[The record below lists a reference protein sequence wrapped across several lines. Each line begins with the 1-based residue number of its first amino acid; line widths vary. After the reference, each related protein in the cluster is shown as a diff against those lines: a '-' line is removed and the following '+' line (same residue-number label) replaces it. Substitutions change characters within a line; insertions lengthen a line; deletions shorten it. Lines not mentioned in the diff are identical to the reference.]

1 MFLCPLQV
9 ILILMAHTQ
18 PKTSTRALASIVTA
32 SSVGTIIEW
41 YDFYIFASLATIIAT
56 RFFPKDNPTAAFL
69 ATLATFSA
77 GLVVRP
83 FGALFFGRLGDLIGR
98 KYTFMVTLV
107 LMGGSTFAIGL
118 VPEYE
123 KIGFLAPVIIL
134 ILRLSQGLAIGGE
147 YGGAA
152 TFVAEHAPVGKR
164 GFWTSWIQTT
174 TTFGLVLSMCVI
186 LISKSAMSAAVW
198 ENWGWR
204 VPFLASVLMI
214 FISVWIR
221 RNMTESPLFAKAK
234 SEGKTSVNPLKE
246 SFGNKQNLKVVL
258 LALFGLT
265 MGLGV
270 VGYSSTFYSQSFLIK
285 IMHVD
290 YNQANMIVIIAISM
304 GVPFYV
310 LFGWLSDRIGR
321 KFILMTGLLMAVLF
335 FRPIFERM
343 YQTSNLQN
351 KVENKQ
357 AVQINV
363 KREMLPKSGTDSL
376 ITTTTL
382 RLYADGTRS
391 QEIKREVISPGKID
405 DPEILT
411 SIKLNDSDK
420 WHLIFLIFP
429 MMFIFTMAYG
439 PLAAFIV
446 EMFPLRI
453 RYTSMSLPYHIGNGI
468 FGGASLVIATYLIE
482 KAKVAHIANYYLAGL
497 NYPMVL
503 MSVCLVIGLLYVK
516 ENKEGKIAIQVPSK
530 NLNRVKRSMGYVWI
544 LLGLAA
550 AYFGLFQLGIPKF
563 TSGNRDDLI
572 FAIIVI
578 FFITPVVS
586 IGLFLF
592 GKYAIAGEY
601 DN

>member
-1 MFLCPLQV
+1 MV
-9 ILILMAHTQ
+9 HT
-18 PKTSTRALASIVTA
+18 PSKTSTRSLASIVTA
-32 SSVGTIIEW
+32 SSVGTIVEW

-69 ATLATFSA
+69 ATFATFSA

-123 KIGFLAPVIIL
+123 RIGFLAPVIVL

-174 TTFGLVLSMCVI
+174 TTIGLVLSMCVI
-186 LISKSAMSAAVW
+186 LISKGSMSAAAW

-204 VPFLASVLMI
+204 IPFLASALMI
-214 FISVWIR
+214 IISVWIR
-221 RNMTESPLFAKAK
+221 RSMAESPLFAKAK
-234 SEGKTSVNPLKE
+234 SEGKTSVNPLRE
-246 SFGNKQNLKVVL
+246 SFGNKSNLKLVL

-285 IMHVD
+285 IMFVD
-290 YNQANMIVIIAISM
+290 FDQANEMVIIAVTM
-304 GVPFYV
+304 GIPFYV
-310 LFGWLSDRIGR
+310 FFGWLSDRIGR
-321 KFILMTGLLMAVLF
+321 KFILMAGLLMAVIF

-343 YQTSNLQN
+343 YQTTNLRN

-357 AVQINV
+357 AMQMNI
-363 KREMLPKSGTDSL
+363 KGEMRHGSSTDSL

-382 RLYADGTRS
+382 RFYTDGTS
-391 QEIKREVISPGKID
+391 CQEIKREVISAGKAGR
-405 DPEILT
+405 PEILT
-411 SIKLNDSDK
+411 SIKLDDSNK
-420 WHLIFLIFP
+420 WKLIFLIFA
-429 MMFIFTMAYG
+429 MMLVFTMAYG

-453 RYTSMSLPYHIGNGI
+453 RYTSMSLPYHLGNGV
-468 FGGASLVIATYLIE
+468 FGGSTLVIATYLIG
-482 KAKVAHIANYYLAGL
+482 KAKVAHVANYYLAGL
-497 NYPMVL
+497 NYPIVL
-503 MSVCLVIGLLYVK
+503 MSVCLVIGLIYVK
-516 ENKEGKIAIQVPSK
+516 ENKEGKIAVQVPSK
-530 NLNRVKRSMGYVWI
+530 NLNKVKRSMGYVWI

-550 AYFGLFQLGIPKF
+550 TYFGLFQLGIPKF
-563 TSGNRDDLI
+563 TSGSKDDLI
-572 FAIIVI
+572 FSIIVM
-578 FFITPVVS
+578 FFITPIVS
-586 IGLFLF
+586 IGLLLF
-592 GKYAIAGEY
+592 GKYAIDGEY
-601 DN
+601 DD

>member
-1 MFLCPLQV
+1 
-9 ILILMAHTQ
+9 MAHTQ
-18 PKTSTRALASIVTA
+18 PKTSTKGLVSIVTA

-56 RFFPKDNPTAAFL
+56 RFFPKENPTAAFL

-123 KIGFLAPVIIL
+123 RIGFLAPVIIL

-174 TTFGLVLSMCVI
+174 TSFGLVLSMSVI
-186 LISKSAMSAAVW
+186 LISKSSMSAAVW

-204 VPFLASVLMI
+204 IPFLASVLMI
-214 FISVWIR
+214 IISVWIR

-246 SFGNKQNLKVVL
+246 SFGNKANLKIVL

-285 IMHVD
+285 IMFVD
-290 YNQANMIVIIAISM
+290 YDQANMIVIIAISM

-310 LFGWLSDRIGR
+310 FFGWLSDRIGR

-343 YQTSNLQN
+343 YQTTNLRN
-351 KVENKQ
+351 KVENKPAKQ
-357 AVQINV
+357 MNV
-363 KREMLPKSGTDSL
+363 KREMLPKPGTDSL
-376 ITTTTL
+376 ITITTL
-382 RLYADGTRS
+382 RFYADGTRC
-391 QEIKREVISPGKID
+391 QEIKREVISAGKTD
-405 DPEILT
+405 NPEIRT
-411 SIKLNDSDK
+411 SIKLNNSDK
-420 WHLIFLIFP
+420 WKLIFLIFQ

-468 FGGASLVIATYLIE
+468 FGGASVVIATYLIE
-482 KAKVAHIANYYLAGL
+482 KAKVAHVANYYLAGL
-497 NYPMVL
+497 NYPIVL

-563 TSGNRDDLI
+563 TSGNKDDLI
-572 FAIIVI
+572 FAIIVM
-578 FFITPVVS
+578 FFITPIVS
-586 IGLFLF
+586 IGLMLF
-592 GKYAIAGEY
+592 GRYAIDGEY
-601 DN
+601 DD

>member
-1 MFLCPLQV
+1 MV
-9 ILILMAHTQ
+9 HT
-18 PKTSTRALASIVTA
+18 PSKTSTRSLASIVTA
-32 SSVGTIIEW
+32 SSVGTIVEW

-69 ATLATFSA
+69 ATFATFSA

-123 KIGFLAPVIIL
+123 RIGFLAPVIVL

-174 TTFGLVLSMCVI
+174 TTIGLVLSMCVI
-186 LISKSAMSAAVW
+186 LISKGSMSAAAW

-204 VPFLASVLMI
+204 IPFLASALMI
-214 FISVWIR
+214 IISVWIR
-221 RNMTESPLFAKAK
+221 RSMAESPLFAKAK
-234 SEGKTSVNPLKE
+234 SEGKTSVNPLRE
-246 SFGNKQNLKVVL
+246 SFGNKSNLKLVL

-285 IMHVD
+285 IMFVD
-290 YNQANMIVIIAISM
+290 FDQANEMVIIAVTM
-304 GVPFYV
+304 GIPFYV
-310 LFGWLSDRIGR
+310 FFGWLSDRIGR
-321 KFILMTGLLMAVLF
+321 KFILMAGLLMAVIF

-343 YQTSNLQN
+343 YQTTNLRN

-357 AVQINV
+357 AMQMNI
-363 KREMLPKSGTDSL
+363 KREMRPGSSTDSL

-382 RLYADGTRS
+382 RFYTDGTS
-391 QEIKREVISPGKID
+391 CQEIKREVISAGKAGR
-405 DPEILT
+405 PEILT
-411 SIKLNDSDK
+411 SIKLDDSNK
-420 WHLIFLIFP
+420 WKLIFLIFA
-429 MMFIFTMAYG
+429 MMLVFTMAYG

-453 RYTSMSLPYHIGNGI
+453 RYTSMSLPYHLGNGV
-468 FGGASLVIATYLIE
+468 FGGSTLDIATYLIG
-482 KAKVAHIANYYLAGL
+482 KAKVAHVANYYLAGL
-497 NYPMVL
+497 NYPIVL
-503 MSVCLVIGLLYVK
+503 MSVCLVIGLIYVK
-516 ENKEGKIAIQVPSK
+516 ENKEGKIAVQVPSK
-530 NLNRVKRSMGYVWI
+530 NLNKVKRSMGYVWI

-550 AYFGLFQLGIPKF
+550 TYFGLFQLGIPKF
-563 TSGNRDDLI
+563 TSGSKDDLI
-572 FAIIVI
+572 FSIIVM
-578 FFITPVVS
+578 FFITPIVS
-586 IGLFLF
+586 IGLLLF
-592 GKYAIAGEY
+592 GKYAIDGEY
-601 DN
+601 DD

>member
-1 MFLCPLQV
+1 MV
-9 ILILMAHTQ
+9 HT
-18 PKTSTRALASIVTA
+18 PSKTSTRSLASIVTA
-32 SSVGTIIEW
+32 SSVGTIVEW

-69 ATLATFSA
+69 ATFATFSA

-123 KIGFLAPVIIL
+123 RIGFLAPVIVL

-174 TTFGLVLSMCVI
+174 TTIGLVLSMCVI
-186 LISKSAMSAAVW
+186 LISKGSMSAAAW

-204 VPFLASVLMI
+204 IPFLASALMI
-214 FISVWIR
+214 VISVWIR
-221 RNMTESPLFAKAK
+221 RSMAESPLFAKAK
-234 SEGKTSVNPLKE
+234 SEGKTSVNPLRE
-246 SFGNKQNLKVVL
+246 SFGNKSNLKLVL

-285 IMHVD
+285 IMFVD
-290 YNQANMIVIIAISM
+290 FDQANEMVIIAVTM
-304 GVPFYV
+304 GIPFYV
-310 LFGWLSDRIGR
+310 FFGWLSDRIGR
-321 KFILMTGLLMAVLF
+321 KFILMAGLLMAVIF

-343 YQTSNLQN
+343 YQTTNLRN

-357 AVQINV
+357 AMQMNI
-363 KREMLPKSGTDSL
+363 KREMRPGSSTDSL

-382 RLYADGTRS
+382 RFYTDGTS
-391 QEIKREVISPGKID
+391 CQEIKREVISAGKAGR
-405 DPEILT
+405 PEILT
-411 SIKLNDSDK
+411 SIKLDDSNK
-420 WHLIFLIFP
+420 WKLIFLIFA
-429 MMFIFTMAYG
+429 MMLVFTMAYG

-453 RYTSMSLPYHIGNGI
+453 RYTSMSLPYHLGNGV
-468 FGGASLVIATYLIE
+468 FGGSTLVIATYLIG
-482 KAKVAHIANYYLAGL
+482 KAKVAHVANYYLAGL
-497 NYPMVL
+497 NYPIVL
-503 MSVCLVIGLLYVK
+503 MSVCLVIGLIYVK
-516 ENKEGKIAIQVPSK
+516 ENKEGKIAVQVPSK
-530 NLNRVKRSMGYVWI
+530 NLNKVKRSMGYVWI

-550 AYFGLFQLGIPKF
+550 TYFGLFQLGIPKF
-563 TSGNRDDLI
+563 TSGSKDDLI
-572 FAIIVI
+572 FSIIVM
-578 FFITPVVS
+578 FFITPIVS
-586 IGLFLF
+586 IGLLLF
-592 GKYAIAGEY
+592 GKYAIDGEY
-601 DN
+601 DD

>member
-1 MFLCPLQV
+1 MV
-9 ILILMAHTQ
+9 HT
-18 PKTSTRALASIVTA
+18 PSKTSTRSLASIVTA
-32 SSVGTIIEW
+32 SSVGTIVEW

-69 ATLATFSA
+69 ATFATFSA

-123 KIGFLAPVIIL
+123 RIGFLAPVIVL

-174 TTFGLVLSMCVI
+174 TTIGLVLSMCVI
-186 LISKSAMSAAVW
+186 LISKGSMSAAAW

-204 VPFLASVLMI
+204 IPFLASALMI
-214 FISVWIR
+214 IISVWIR
-221 RNMTESPLFAKAK
+221 RSMAESPLFAKAK
-234 SEGKTSVNPLKE
+234 SEGKTSVNPLRE
-246 SFGNKQNLKVVL
+246 SFGNKSNLKLVL

-285 IMHVD
+285 IMFVD
-290 YNQANMIVIIAISM
+290 FDQANEMVIIAVTM
-304 GVPFYV
+304 GIPFYV
-310 LFGWLSDRIGR
+310 FFGWLSDRIGR
-321 KFILMTGLLMAVLF
+321 KFILMAGLLMAVIF

-343 YQTSNLQN
+343 YQTTNLRN

-357 AVQINV
+357 AMQMNI
-363 KREMLPKSGTDSL
+363 KREMRPGSSTDSL

-382 RLYADGTRS
+382 RFYTDGTS
-391 QEIKREVISPGKID
+391 CQEIKREVISAGKAGR
-405 DPEILT
+405 PEILT
-411 SIKLNDSDK
+411 SIKLDDSNK
-420 WHLIFLIFP
+420 WKLIFLIFA
-429 MMFIFTMAYG
+429 MMLVFTMAYG

-453 RYTSMSLPYHIGNGI
+453 RYTSMSLPYHLGNGV
-468 FGGASLVIATYLIE
+468 FGGSTLVIATYLIG
-482 KAKVAHIANYYLAGL
+482 KAKVAHVANYYLAGL
-497 NYPMVL
+497 NYPIVL
-503 MSVCLVIGLLYVK
+503 MSVCLVIGLIYVK
-516 ENKEGKIAIQVPSK
+516 ENKEGKIAVQVPSK
-530 NLNRVKRSMGYVWI
+530 NLNKVKRSMGYVWI

-550 AYFGLFQLGIPKF
+550 TYFGLFQLGIPKF
-563 TSGNRDDLI
+563 TSGSKDDLI
-572 FAIIVI
+572 FSIIVM
-578 FFITPVVS
+578 FFITPIVS
-586 IGLFLF
+586 IGLLLF
-592 GKYAIAGEY
+592 GKYAVDGEY
-601 DN
+601 DD

>member
-1 MFLCPLQV
+1 
-9 ILILMAHTQ
+9 
-18 PKTSTRALASIVTA
+18 
-32 SSVGTIIEW
+32 
-41 YDFYIFASLATIIAT
+41 
-56 RFFPKDNPTAAFL
+56 
-69 ATLATFSA
+69 
-77 GLVVRP
+77 
-83 FGALFFGRLGDLIGR
+83 
-98 KYTFMVTLV
+98 MVTLI

-123 KIGFLAPVIIL
+123 RIGFLAPVIIL

-186 LISKSAMSAAVW
+186 VISKNSMSGSVW

-204 VPFLASVLMI
+204 IPFLASVLMVT
-214 FISVWIR
+214 ISVWIR

-234 SEGKTSVNPLKE
+234 LEGKTSSNPLRE
-246 SFGNKQNLKVVL
+246 SFGNKANLKVVL

-285 IMHVD
+285 FMFVD
-290 YNQANMIVIIAISM
+290 YDQTNSIVIIGVSM
-304 GVPFYV
+304 GIPFYV
-310 LFGWLSDRIGR
+310 FFGWLSDRIGR
-321 KFILMTGLLMAVLF
+321 KFILMTGLLTAVVF
-335 FRPIFERM
+335 FRPIFEMM
-343 YQTSNLQN
+343 YQTANLRN

-357 AVQINV
+357 AMQTNI
-363 KREMLPKSGTDSL
+363 KRESLAKSGADSL
-376 ITTTTL
+376 ITKTTL
-382 RLYADGTRS
+382 RFYTDGTSGR
-391 QEIKREVISPGKID
+391 EIKREIVRAGKPGR
-405 DPEILT
+405 PEVQT
-411 SIKLNDSDK
+411 SIKLTVSDK
-420 WHLIFLIFP
+420 WKLIFLIFL

-468 FGGASLVIATYLIE
+468 FGGTTVVMATYLIE
-482 KAKVAHIANYYLAGL
+482 KAQAAHVANYYLAGL
-497 NYPMVL
+497 NYPIAL
-503 MSVCLVIGLLYVK
+503 MSVCLIIGLLYVK
-516 ENKEGKIAIQVPSK
+516 ENKEGKMAIQVASK
-530 NLNRVKRSMGYVWI
+530 NLNVVKRSMGYVWI
-544 LLGLAA
+544 LLSLVV

-563 TSGNRDDLI
+563 ASGNTDDLI

-578 FFITPVVS
+578 FFITPIIS

-601 DN
+601 DD

>member
-1 MFLCPLQV
+1 MV
-9 ILILMAHTQ
+9 HT
-18 PKTSTRALASIVTA
+18 PSKTSTRSLASIVTA
-32 SSVGTIIEW
+32 SSVGTIVEW

-69 ATLATFSA
+69 ATFATFSA

-123 KIGFLAPVIIL
+123 RIGFLAPVIVL

-174 TTFGLVLSMCVI
+174 TTIGLVLSMCVI
-186 LISKSAMSAAVW
+186 LISKGSMSAAAW

-204 VPFLASVLMI
+204 IPFLASALMI
-214 FISVWIR
+214 IISVWIR
-221 RNMTESPLFAKAK
+221 RSMAESPLFAKAK
-234 SEGKTSVNPLKE
+234 SEGKTSVNPLRE
-246 SFGNKQNLKVVL
+246 SFGNKSNLKLVL

-285 IMHVD
+285 IMFVD
-290 YNQANMIVIIAISM
+290 FDQANEMVIIAVTM
-304 GVPFYV
+304 GIPFYV
-310 LFGWLSDRIGR
+310 FFGWLSDRIGR
-321 KFILMTGLLMAVLF
+321 KFILMAGLLMAVIF

-343 YQTSNLQN
+343 YQTTNLRN

-357 AVQINV
+357 AMQMNI
-363 KREMLPKSGTDSL
+363 KREMRPGSSTDSL

-382 RLYADGTRS
+382 RFYTDGTS
-391 QEIKREVISPGKID
+391 CQEIKREVISAGKAGR
-405 DPEILT
+405 PEILT
-411 SIKLNDSDK
+411 SIKLDDSNK
-420 WHLIFLIFP
+420 WKLIFLIFA
-429 MMFIFTMAYG
+429 MMLVFTMAYG

-453 RYTSMSLPYHIGNGI
+453 RYTSMSLPYHLGNGV
-468 FGGASLVIATYLIE
+468 FGGSTLVIATYLIG
-482 KAKVAHIANYYLAGL
+482 KAKVAHVANYYLAGL
-497 NYPMVL
+497 NYPIVL
-503 MSVCLVIGLLYVK
+503 MSVCLVIGLIYVK
-516 ENKEGKIAIQVPSK
+516 ENKEGKIAVQVPSK
-530 NLNRVKRSMGYVWI
+530 NLNKVKRSMGYVWI

-550 AYFGLFQLGIPKF
+550 TYFGLFQLGIPKF
-563 TSGNRDDLI
+563 TSGSKDDLI
-572 FAIIVI
+572 FSIIVM
-578 FFITPVVS
+578 FFITPIVS
-586 IGLFLF
+586 IGLLLF
-592 GKYAIAGEY
+592 GKYAIDGEY
-601 DN
+601 DD

>member
-1 MFLCPLQV
+1 MV
-9 ILILMAHTQ
+9 HT
-18 PKTSTRALASIVTA
+18 PSKTSTRSLASIVTA
-32 SSVGTIIEW
+32 SSVGTIVEW

-69 ATLATFSA
+69 ATFATFSA

-123 KIGFLAPVIIL
+123 RIGFLAPVIVL

-174 TTFGLVLSMCVI
+174 TTIGLVLSMCVI
-186 LISKSAMSAAVW
+186 LISKGSMSAAAW

-204 VPFLASVLMI
+204 IPFLASALMI
-214 FISVWIR
+214 IISVWIR
-221 RNMTESPLFAKAK
+221 RSMAESPLFAKAK
-234 SEGKTSVNPLKE
+234 SEGKTSVNPLRE
-246 SFGNKQNLKVVL
+246 SFGNKSNLKLVL

-285 IMHVD
+285 IMFVD
-290 YNQANMIVIIAISM
+290 FDQANEMVIIAVTM
-304 GVPFYV
+304 GIPFYV
-310 LFGWLSDRIGR
+310 FFGWLSDRIGR
-321 KFILMTGLLMAVLF
+321 KFILMAGLLMAVIF

-343 YQTSNLQN
+343 YQTTNLRN

-357 AVQINV
+357 AMQMNI
-363 KREMLPKSGTDSL
+363 KREMRPGSSTDSL

-382 RLYADGTRS
+382 RFYTDGTS
-391 QEIKREVISPGKID
+391 CQEIKRQVISAGKAGR
-405 DPEILT
+405 PEILT
-411 SIKLNDSDK
+411 SIKLDDSNK
-420 WHLIFLIFP
+420 WKLIFLIFA
-429 MMFIFTMAYG
+429 MMLVFTMAYG

-453 RYTSMSLPYHIGNGI
+453 RYTSMSLPYHLGNGV
-468 FGGASLVIATYLIE
+468 FGGSTLVIATYLIG
-482 KAKVAHIANYYLAGL
+482 KAKVAHVANYYLAGL
-497 NYPMVL
+497 NYPIVL
-503 MSVCLVIGLLYVK
+503 MSVCLVIGLIYVK
-516 ENKEGKIAIQVPSK
+516 ENKEGKIAVQVPSK
-530 NLNRVKRSMGYVWI
+530 NLNKVKRSMGYVWI

-550 AYFGLFQLGIPKF
+550 TYFGLFQLGIPKF
-563 TSGNRDDLI
+563 TSGSKDDLI
-572 FAIIVI
+572 FSIIVM
-578 FFITPVVS
+578 FFITPIVS
-586 IGLFLF
+586 IGLLLF
-592 GKYAIAGEY
+592 GKYAVDGEY
-601 DN
+601 DD